1 MESKSVPSER
11 SLFIAAE
18 SRSHQ
23 AITVFLQKSV
33 ALALTLSR
41 GQNHGAINY
50 QRPPAEV
57 APAPSGAILIP
68 SALLVVADL
77 HLIFPYDPPAFV
89 ILFLCFLCHFAA
101 ISTVVCILRVDFSDR
116 MGYIIFYAAKKPL

>member
-18 SRSHQ
+18 SRSHQARSHQ

-68 SALLVVADL
+68 SDLLVVADL
-77 HLIFPYDPPAFV
+77 HLIFPYDPPAIV
-89 ILFLCFLCHFAA
+89 ILL
-101 ISTVVCILRVDFSDR
+101 ILEALRFNS
-116 MGYIIFYAAKKPL
+116 YSIFMDPLL